1 MSGLF
6 GNIDPLA
13 GVLMK
18 APDPLRD
25 AITPVMAKVP
35 KLPDPLMK
43 AVSKAGGAVPPGLG
57 TPEDDRKRR
66 EAGFG

>member
-1 MSGLF
+1 MGGLF
-6 GNIDPLA
+6 KGGIDPLA

-25 AITPVMAKVP
+25 AIMPVVAKAP

-43 AVSKAGGAVPPGLG
+43 AAAKAGAPGAPLLMGDG
-57 TPEDDRKRR
+57 KSK
-66 EAGFG
+66 GGYG